1 MPERFIT
8 KKPWLLPEG
17 IEELLPPEAWQL
29 ELLRRDLL
37 DLFRTWGY
45 ELIVPPFVEFL
56 DSLLT
61 GTGKDLDLQTF
72 KLTDQLSGRLM
83 GVRSDT
89 TPQAARIDAHQWRTP
104 GPTRLCYLGTVLKTR
119 SDNFGGSRAPLQI
132 GAELFG
138 HSGVESDFEIIS
150 LMLEMLARAGI
161 KHLHLDLGHVGIFR
175 GLAAQA
181 GLDDGQEQALFE
193 ALQRK
198 ALPEIGQLLDGFAV
212 AEPVRTMLQVLG
224 QLDGPEALKR
234 APEVLAAASPEVQAD
249 LAYLQSLA
257 QLIEATWPELPVHY
271 DLAELRAYGYQTGV
285 AFAVFVPEL
294 GQEIARG
301 GRYDHVGEAFG
312 RARPATGFSSDLL
325 QLMALSRTSS
335 PQPGQCIL
343 APASTCPGL
352 RAKIQSLRTE
362 GQRVIQALPGDSG
375 DQAGL
380 EGFSHRLVEQQGE
393 WQLQAI

>member
-1 MPERFIT
+1 MAE
-8 KKPWLLPEG
+8 KSMNKNPWLLPEG
-17 IEELLPPEAWQL
+17 IEELLPPESWQL
-29 ELLRRDLL
+29 EQLRRELL

-61 GTGKDLDLQTF
+61 GTGQDLDLQTF

-119 SDNFGGSRAPLQI
+119 PDSLGGSRAPLQI

-138 HSGVESDFEIIS
+138 HAGVESDFEIIS
-150 LMLEMLARAGI
+150 LMLEMLTSAGI
-161 KHLHLDLGHVGIFR
+161 SDLHLDLGHVGIFQ

-181 GLDDGQEQALFE
+181 CLDPMQEQALFD

-198 ALPEIGQLLDGFAV
+198 ALPEIEQLLVDFEV
-212 AEPVRTMLQVLG
+212 DEPARSMLQALG
-224 QLDGPEALKR
+224 KLNG
-234 APEVLAAASPEVQAD
+234 PEVLKQAPGILAQASREVRAD
-249 LAYLQSLA
+249 LAYLTTLGQM
-257 QLIEATWPELPVHY
+257 IESTWPQLPVHY

-285 AFAVFVPEL
+285 AFAVFVPGL

-312 RARPATGFSSDLL
+312 RARPATGFSADLL
-325 QLMALSRTSS
+325 QLMALSTTS
-335 PQPGQCIL
+335 QPEQRQCVL
-343 APASTCPGL
+343 APATACPKL
-352 RAKIQSLRTE
+352 RAKIRTLRDA
-362 GQRVIQALPGDSG
+362 GQRVVQALPGDLG
-375 DQAGL
+375 DEDGL
-380 EGFSHRLVEQQGE
+380 QGFSHRLVEHQGD
-393 WQLQAI
+393 WQLQPI